1 STAPS
6 PWPRRPPRRPTSAS
20 IWTGWS
26 RRRPADG
33 FRRPLCRDGGGP
45 GVLWPERHGETP
57 MTDTRLQSQPQ
68 PEVKGGVIAYL
79 QLDGALT
86 AAELY
91 ARAFGAITVAA
102 TPPDDQG
109 RTMHAHLHLNDGSLM
124 LSDPYP
130 EHDCDLVPPSG

>member
-1 STAPS
+1 
-6 PWPRRPPRRPTSAS
+6 
-20 IWTGWS
+20 
-26 RRRPADG
+26 
-33 FRRPLCRDGGGP
+33 
-45 GVLWPERHGETP
+45 

-79 QLDGALT
+79 QLDGALK

-130 EHDCDLVPPSG
+130 EHDCDLVPPSGFSLMLPVGDVDAWHDRAVAAGCASVLPPQDMFWGARYAQVRDPFGVLWAFNQG